1 MGFFTKRTTVI
12 AIAKG
17 SVVVGL
23 VVIGMIANFQ
33 THQVLDYI
41 QACLRP
47 LVALVGA
54 GPTTITSTP
63 LAFRDF
69 RPWPATGPHH
79 KRLAMVL
86 ELPPLGPISIEETP
100 EAQVA
105 DAKIDLH
112 QSVVGII
119 FEGKAVAVPLAAL
132 SGPTSH
138 IAILDFGD
146 TQMALTHCNLSNC
159 TRVLQL
165 PETMAQDGGESDVP
179 LVEASTLIDL
189 MVGGLDIDGG
199 LVLLYD
205 DIRYSQRSQELPLD
219 DCEFELTD
227 LSTWREL
234 HPETTVVYPTP

>member
-1 MGFFTKRTTVI
+1 MSFFTNRTTVI
-12 AIAKG
+12 AIAKW
-17 SVVVGL
+17 SVFVGL
-23 VVIGMIANFQ
+23 VVIGMIANFR
-33 THQVLDYI
+33 THHVLDYI

-47 LVALVGA
+47 MTALVGA
-54 GPTTITSTP
+54 GPTTATSTP

-79 KRLAMVL
+79 KQLAMVL
-86 ELPPLGPISIEETP
+86 ELPPMGPISIEETP
-100 EAQVA
+100 QPQGAA
-105 DAKIDLH
+105 AKIDLH
-112 QSVVGII
+112 QSVVGLI

-146 TQMALTHCNLSNC
+146 TQMAITHCNLSNC

-165 PETMAQDGGESDVP
+165 PETMAHDGGEPDVS
-179 LVEASTLIDL
+179 LLEAPTLIDL

-219 DCEFELTD
+219 DCEFELTN
-227 LSTWREL
+227 LSSWRKL